1 MRYEKTVAVKLGV
14 RERTEMTSRQLQRFR
29 KLLCMFLEN
38 VAPLKKKKKGSGRQC
53 IIDRLREE
61 IC

>member
-38 VAPLKKKKKGSGRQC
+38 VAPFKKKKGSGRQY
-53 IIDRLREE
+53 IIDREE

>member
-38 VAPLKKKKKGSGRQC
+38 VPPLKKKKKEVV
-53 IIDRLREE
+53 DNVL
-61 IC
+61 